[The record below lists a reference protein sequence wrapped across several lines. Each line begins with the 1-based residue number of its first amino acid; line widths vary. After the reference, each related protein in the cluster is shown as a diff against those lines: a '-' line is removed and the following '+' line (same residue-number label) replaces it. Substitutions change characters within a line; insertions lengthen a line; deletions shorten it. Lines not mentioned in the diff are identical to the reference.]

1 MLILSVLS
9 SLILALILL
18 VVIDDKTSVKVPFL
32 HNKRFMVSV
41 FIKAAY
47 KSDFAVS
54 TIKCAKNLKTLVI
67 SNICRLTE

>member
-9 SLILALILL
+9 SMILALILL

-54 TIKCAKNLKTLVI
+54 TIKCAKKLKTLVI